1 MKCSNHEA
9 VIDAI
14 MELYNQDR
22 MEMSVVH
29 GPYSVGKT
37 YIARVLQARL
47 GKGHTIYLLGRLA
60 NESIHIR
67 SIERELKVPSG
78 SFKTLEDA
86 LRGVFQASLDKR
98 IMLII
103 DDYPS
108 FVDTVPQAPIILRDL
123 METYRDHGKAF
134 VLLMG
139 THVDELKGHI
149 IGESSLIAAYIHSY
163 FKVNPFTLDDVRA
176 LGWDYTD
183 EDLVKL
189 YHVTG
194 GMPGNLVHIDPALSV
209 DENIVRLFFRP
220 QGILCTEPQ
229 RLLMRY
235 IRNVGAAN
243 AILYALA
250 QLDKPFYTELCHAS
264 ELKSGTFATRM
275 ADLLDMEIIG
285 RIQGG
290 SRGPL
295 RYADYHF
302 VNTMFQFWYQ
312 FVFPNLE
319 EINCGQGQYIYDTI
333 AKPALDTLA

>member
-37 YIARVLQARL
+37 YIARALQARL

-67 SIERELKVPSG
+67 SIERELKVPSE

-123 METYRDHGKAF
+123 METYRDHGKVF
-134 VLLMG
+134 VPLMG
-139 THVDELKGHI
+139 THVDELKGRI

-163 FKVNPFTLDDVRA
+163 YKVNPFTLDDVRA